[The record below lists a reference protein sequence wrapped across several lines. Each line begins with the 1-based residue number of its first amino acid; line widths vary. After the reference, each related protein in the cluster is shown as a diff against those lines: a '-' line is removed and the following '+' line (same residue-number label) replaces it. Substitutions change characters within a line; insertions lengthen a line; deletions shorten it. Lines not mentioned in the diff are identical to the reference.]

1 MKEERFYV
9 VLVVSR
15 GVDSV
20 SSGSS
25 LITTRVPGTG
35 YRQGTVSL
43 QYHTFF
49 SSLFSTVIANCRKA
63 RSVALGAAHD

>member
-35 YRQGTVSL
+35 YVQTGYGKSTVSYL
-43 QYHTFF
+43 FFFTFF
-49 SSLFSTVIANCRKA
+49 LQ
-63 RSVALGAAHD
+63 

>member
-9 VLVVSR
+9 VLLVVSR

-35 YRQGTVSL
+35 YVQTGYGKSTVSYIIPFFLHFFL
-43 QYHTFF
+43 Q
-49 SSLFSTVIANCRKA
+49 
-63 RSVALGAAHD
+63 